1 MLIVQVNVTLKV
13 CIEQHIARLTFI
25 EITMEKINYKL
36 QITNY
41 TSNISIFHHT
51 CISVAG
57 L

>member
-36 QITNY
+36 QIIQAT
-41 TSNISIFHHT
+41 
-51 CISVAG
+51 
-57 L
+57 